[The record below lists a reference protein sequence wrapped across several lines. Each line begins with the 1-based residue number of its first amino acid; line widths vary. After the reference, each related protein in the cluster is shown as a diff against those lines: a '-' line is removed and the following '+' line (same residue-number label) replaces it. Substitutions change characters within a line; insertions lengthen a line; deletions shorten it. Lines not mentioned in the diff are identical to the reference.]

1 MSLTFTHLFGTG
13 KIGKLAVR
21 NRVVML
27 PLSTNFPNEN
37 GGVTTELIDYYAE
50 RAKGGAGVII
60 VEGAA
65 VDFPVGRNG
74 AVKLRCDQVNFV
86 PGLSRLADAI
96 HLYGAKALIQ
106 IQHAGSSTNRE
117 KAFGGQPVAPSEI
130 RNSEGLITAKG
141 LSVEEIEK
149 IIADFVKTA
158 RFAGQ
163 AGFDGVEVHA
173 AHSYLLAQFLTPIFN
188 RRTDEYGGTFVKRA
202 RFLLEI
208 LKGIR
213 QEAGSNFIISVRMNG
228 DEFTEGG
235 LNVED
240 AKKIAVLLEDA
251 TADVLNVSTGLT
263 QHSENLTACYPQGWR
278 VYLAREIKQAVNIP
292 VIASGNI
299 RDPQFAEQ
307 VLSGGEADFIGLAR
321 GLLADPYW
329 PSKAARG
336 DSARIRRCISC
347 NIGCTGR
354 RIFGDRSIRCTVN
367 PDVGREGRQNHG
379 ACTAANRKKV
389 VVIGAGA
396 AGLNAA
402 LEAKKRGHSVVVFE
416 KGSDIG
422 GLINIASVPCGK
434 KAIQSYAEYL
444 RDSIQEQ
451 QIEICYQ
458 EEATFEK
465 VRSLNADAVVFA
477 SGSRAVIPDGI
488 PGVRNENVLT
498 AHEVL
503 SGKLEFKNENII
515 ILGGGSIGCEVAD
528 LLAGDNR
535 VTVIEMLGELA
546 VETERLSRAEL
557 LKRLDDMHVN
567 TMRES
572 RLEEITPNRVT
583 VIQNNVLHELPADHV
598 ILAVGVIPVVPEWVE
613 RLREE
618 GIEHYIIGDA
628 LTPGRLIDAVSQG
641 AAIGRFI

>member
-1 MSLTFTHLFGTG
+1 MPLTFTHLFRPG
-13 KIGKLAVR
+13 KIGKREVR
-21 NRVVML
+21 NRIVML

-50 RAKGGAGVII
+50 RAKGGAGLII

-65 VDFPVGRNG
+65 VDFPRGRNG

-86 PGLSRLADAI
+86 PGLSRLVDAI

-117 KAFGGQPVAPSEI
+117 KAFGHQPVAPSEI
-130 RNSEGLITAKG
+130 RNPAGQVAAKE

-149 IIADFVKTA
+149 IIADFVKTS
-158 RFAGQ
+158 RFAQQ

-173 AHSYLLAQFLTPIFN
+173 AHSYLIAQFLTPIFN
-188 RRTDEYGGTFVKRA
+188 RRTDEYGGSFAKRA

-208 LKGIR
+208 VERIR
-213 QEAGSNFIISVRMNG
+213 RETGSTFIISVRMNG

-240 AKKIAVLLEDA
+240 AKKIALLLEEA
-251 TADVLNVSTGLT
+251 TADVLNISTGLT
-263 QHSENLTACYPQGWR
+263 QHSENLTLCYPQGWR
-278 VYLAREIKQAVNIP
+278 VYLAGEIKGAVKIP

-299 RDPQFAEQ
+299 REPQFAEQ

-329 PSKAARG
+329 PAKAAQG

-354 RIFGDRSIRCTVN
+354 RIYGDRAIRCSVN
-367 PDVGREGRQNHG
+367 PDVGQEGRQNCCPG
-379 ACTAANRKKV
+379 TGRKKV

-402 LEAKKRGHSVVVFE
+402 LEAKKRGHSVVVLE
-416 KGSDIG
+416 RGSEIG
-422 GLINIASVPCGK
+422 GLLNIAAVPCGK
-434 KAIQSYAEYL
+434 KVIQSYVEYL

-451 QIEICYQ
+451 QIEIRYQ

-465 VRSLNADAVVFA
+465 VRSFSPDAVVVA
-477 SGSRAVIPDGI
+477 SGSRAIVPEGI
-488 PGVRNENVLT
+488 PGVRNPNVLT
-498 AHEVL
+498 AHDVL
-503 SGKLEFKNENII
+503 SGTHALKNENII
-515 ILGGGSIGCEVAD
+515 ILGGGSVGCEVAD
-528 LLAGDNR
+528 FLAPDNQ

-546 VETERLSRAEL
+546 AETERLSRAEL
-557 LKRLDDMHVN
+557 LKRLDNLHV
-567 TMRES
+567 TIMREA
-572 RLEEITPNRVT
+572 RLEEITPSKVT
-583 VIQNNVLHELPADHV
+583 VRKNGTLHELPADHV

-628 LTPGRLIDAVSQG
+628 LAPARLIDAVSQG
-641 AAIGRFI
+641 TAIGRLI